1 MTEPSRESYP
11 WSLQAPIYA
20 VAFFTGNLLPMISVV
35 MPLWALELGAG
46 PLVIGLIISSRQI
59 LVVALSIHGGAL
71 QDRLGPRRVIMVL
84 GLAGAAAFGLI
95 PVFAFVG
102 AAIVLQMLSGVAE
115 STNWIGAQA
124 LVGRL
129 LRGQPI
135 YAGRLTASARVG
147 GFIGPLMTG
156 FAWDQFGPFA
166 AFGFVSLW
174 IVCGAVAAWFLPEGG
189 AVEADASRPAR
200 AGDMMPRLSDY
211 KTAFRLLLLPAVA
224 LVIMA
229 TVMRQ
234 TGTGIQSSFYS
245 VWLRE
250 IGFSALTIGFL
261 IGFSSA
267 VAAGSALTVG
277 PWARRFANHW
287 LLLVMVVI
295 AIVSIAITPLL
306 DTLALLIVAI
316 AVRGFGQGINL
327 PLMMSI
333 AARAVG
339 LELQGRVAALRIS
352 FNRFGGALVP
362 LGMGALAEAIG
373 LEFAFYVM
381 GAAGVVLVA
390 FLAIWVAR
398 SPDFRGG
405 G

>member
-11 WSLQAPIYA
+11 WSLQGPIYA

-59 LVVALSIHGGAL
+59 LVVALSIHGGTL

-84 GLAGAAAFGLI
+84 GLAGAAAVGLI

-129 LRGQPI
+129 LRGQPL
-135 YAGRLTASARVG
+135 YAGRLTAAARTG
-147 GFIGPLMTG
+147 GFIGPLSTG
-156 FAWDQFGPFA
+156 LAWEH
-166 AFGFVSLW
+166 L
-174 IVCGAVAAWFLPEGG
+174 GAGAAWFLPDQRAAAPG
-189 AVEADASRPAR
+189 EAPRATR
-200 AGDMMPRLSDY
+200 AGDMMPKLSDY
-211 KTAFRLLLLPAVA
+211 KTAFRLLALPAVA

-234 TGTGIQSSFYS
+234 TGTGIQSSFYG
-245 VWLRE
+245 VWLTE
-250 IGFSALTIGFL
+250 IGFSAGAIGFL

-267 VAAGSALTVG
+267 VAAGSALTIG
-277 PWARRFANHW
+277 PWSRRFADHW
-287 LLLVMVVI
+287 LLLAMIVI
-295 AIVSIAITPLL
+295 AIVAIAITPLL
-306 DTLALLIVAI
+306 DTLALLVVAI
-316 AVRGFGQGINL
+316 GLRGFGQGLNL

-333 AARAVG
+333 ASRAVG
-339 LELQGRVAALRIS
+339 WELQGRVAALRIS

-362 LGMGALAEAIG
+362 LAMGALAEVIG
-373 LEFAFYVM
+373 LEYAFYVV
-381 GAAGVVLVA
+381 GAAGVVLVGL
-390 FLAIWVAR
+390 LALWVAR
-398 SPDFRGG
+398 APGFAGRDDST
-405 G
+405 